1 MINDIRKDAEV
12 RMDKCVEAFKN
23 QISKIRTGRASPS
36 LLDGIVVEYYGT
48 PTPLRQ
54 LASVTVEDSRTLK
67 RIRNVI
73 NDIRK
78 DAEVRM
84 DKCVEAFK
92 NQISK
97 IRTGRASPSLL
108 DGIVVEY
115 YGTPTPLRQL
125 ASVTVEDSRTL
136 KINVFDRSM
145 GPAVEKAIMA
155 SDLGL
160 NPSSAGSDIRVPLP
174 PLTEERRKDLTKIV
188 RGEAEGARVAVR
200 NVRRDANDKVKAL
213 LKEKE
218 ISEDDDRRS
227 QDDVQKLTDAAIK
240 KVDAALAEKEAELM
254 QF

>member
-1 MINDIRKDAEV
+1 MISDIRKDAEV
-12 RMDKCVEAFKN
+12 RMEKCVEAFKN
-23 QISKIRTGRASPS
+23 QISKVRTGRASPN
-36 LLDGIVVEYYGT
+36 LLDGIVV
-48 PTPLRQ
+48 P
-54 LASVTVEDSRTLK
+54 
-67 RIRNVI
+67 
-73 NDIRK
+73 
-78 DAEVRM
+78 
-84 DKCVEAFK
+84 
-92 NQISK
+92 
-97 IRTGRASPSLL
+97 
-108 DGIVVEY
+108 Y

-136 KINVFDRSM
+136 KINVFDRSLSA
-145 GPAVEKAIMA
+145 AVEKAIMA

-174 PLTEERRKDLTKIV
+174 ALTEERRKELIKVV

-227 QDDVQKLTDAAIK
+227 QDDVQKLTDVAIK
-240 KVDAALAEKEAELM
+240 KIDSALADKETELM